1 MADDKSPL
9 SPRSEEEVDDAS
21 STDEDCCFQFSCSSF
36 VSKEDFFQFSG
47 STFFHFFSSHVFK
60 YGFKCVLVM
69 LLFQN

>member
-47 STFFHFFSSHVFK
+47 STFFIFSVHMCSSMVLNVFW
-60 YGFKCVLVM
+60 
-69 LLFQN
+69 